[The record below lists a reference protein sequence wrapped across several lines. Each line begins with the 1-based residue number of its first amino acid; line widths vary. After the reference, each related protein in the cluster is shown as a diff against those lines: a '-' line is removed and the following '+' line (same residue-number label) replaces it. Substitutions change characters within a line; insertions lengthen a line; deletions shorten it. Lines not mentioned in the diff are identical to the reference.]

1 MADGGM
7 VEVAKATITLVPNMS
22 GSQAEI
28 TSQLTG
34 ITKDASEQA
43 GEEGG
48 SAFGS
53 KFAGAIKAGTAVIGA
68 AIAGATAAAVAT
80 GKAFVGAAQDVAAYG
95 DQVDKQ
101 SQRLGLSA
109 QSYQELDYV
118 LRIAGSS
125 MDNMSAG
132 MKTLT
137 NQLDAAMNGSESAQA
152 MFGAL
157 GLSMD
162 DLANMS
168 REDVFKNVIY
178 GFQGM
183 EDSAERAALANDLLG
198 RSGQQL
204 APLFNM
210 TAEETAGLIDQA
222 NEYGMVLDD
231 TAVKASADF
240 TDSMTTLKK
249 TIEGVKNSMMSQFL
263 PGLTQVTSG
272 LAAVFAGDESGIGQ
286 IESGLK
292 DVINNITT
300 LAPQFFSLAQTLI
313 TSLLSGFAP
322 MLPQLVSTIF
332 SVLVQAIT
340 TVTTMLPEIM
350 PQIIAGLQGVISALF
365 EALPVITNG
374 IFELITAVVNWLS
387 EGETVTE
394 LINGIVD
401 LTSLVCAKFA
411 ELLPVLLPAIVKII
425 GEVVLTLT
433 SPENIGKLVEAAL
446 LILVAIIEALINAV
460 PELINFVIGVFD
472 NLTDLVA
479 AFFFFFFP
487 KIAEGILAIY
497 NKVQSWGENIRNFIT
512 NLVNNIKN
520 GVSNFGEN
528 IKNYIFN
535 LVNNIRNG
543 ITNFIENVKN
553 GFSNGFNTIKNG
565 VNNIINKVKDL
576 VNNMINTIKELPERV
591 VSIGSNLVSGLWYGI
606 SDKIEWVKNK
616 IWGMGSAITNAIKGV
631 FGIASPSKVWAK
643 EIGQYL
649 PLGLYAGYEDSMED
663 VKEDI
668 ASDMEGLTSG
678 LTAEVQAYGTAG
690 AAMYDSDETFNYGG
704 NVVNVYATEGQDVK
718 ALADEIA
725 VRLEDMTRRKG
736 AVYA

>member
-7 VEVAKATITLVPNMS
+7 IEVAKATITLVPNMS

-34 ITKDASEQA
+34 ITKDASEKA

-48 SAFGS
+48 GAFGA

-95 DQVDKQ
+95 DTVDKQ
-101 SQRLGLSA
+101 SQRLGMSA
-109 QSYQELDYV
+109 ASYQELDYV
-118 LRIAGSS
+118 MRIAGTS
-125 MDNMSAG
+125 MDSMSAG

-137 NQLDAAMNGSESAQA
+137 NQLDAAMNGSASAQA

-210 TAEETAGLIDQA
+210 TAEETAGLIEQA
-222 NEYGMVLDD
+222 NEYGMVMDD
-231 TAVKASADF
+231 AAVKASADF

-263 PGLTQVTSG
+263 PGLTQITSG

-286 IESGLK
+286 IETGLQN
-292 DVINNITT
+292 VIENVTAI
-300 LAPQFFSLAQTLI
+300 APRFFTLAQTLI

-340 TVTTMLPEIM
+340 TVTTMLPQIM

-365 EALPVITNG
+365 EALPVITSG
-374 IFELITAVVNWLS
+374 LFDLISAVVTWLS
-387 EGETVTE
+387 EGDTVTE
-394 LINGIVD
+394 LVNGIVD
-401 LTSLVCAKFA
+401 LTSLVCSKFA

-425 GEVVLTLT
+425 GDVVICLT
-433 SPENIGKLVEAAL
+433 SPENIGKIVEAAL
-446 LILVAIIEALINAV
+446 LILGAVIVALINAV
-460 PELINFVIGVFD
+460 PELINFVLGLFD
-472 NLTDLVA
+472 NLTSLVA
-479 AFFFFFFP
+479 DFLGLVIP
-487 KIAEGILAIY
+487 VIAQGITSIFE
-497 NKVQSWGENIRNFIT
+497 KVKSWGESVKQFIT

-520 GVSNFGEN
+520 GINNFITN
-528 IKNYIFN
+528 IKNSF
-535 LVNNIRNG
+535 
-543 ITNFIENVKN
+543 T
-553 GFSNGFNTIKNG
+553 NGFNFIKNSVSNIVAKIQELVTG
-565 VNNIINKVKDL
+565 IINK
-576 VNNMINTIKELPERV
+576 IKELPQRV
-591 VSIGSNLVSGLWYGI
+591 VSIGQNLVSGLWGGI

-616 IWGMGSAITNAIKGV
+616 IYGMGSAITNAIKGV

-663 VKEDI
+663 VKADI
-668 ASDMEGLTSG
+668 TSDMESLTSG

-690 AAMYDSDETFNYGG
+690 AAMYDSGETFNYGG
-704 NVVNVYATEGQDVK
+704 NVINVYAAEGQDVK

-725 VRLEDMTRRKG
+725 VRLENMTQRKG